1 VAVTVDLLTTGFDA
15 PDVKNVVFVRPLRSA
30 ILYKQMKGRGTR
42 LCEDINKRYFT
53 IFDYSGASQLEDTE
67 FDGHPANRQK
77 AVSTSSKPKKKGDD
91 STPKPVGNG
100 VSVVISTE
108 NRYVCLADGRKVP
121 FEEYTEQSREFI
133 LDVSHKGMD
142 ELLRIWIDKGSRQ
155 ELREALRDRDIY
167 PSAFRH
173 YLDLPDADD
182 VDVLAKIG
190 FQLPRVPNRADR
202 ANRLWDEDQIWLLN
216 QMGEAVLPESQ
227 RFKTHL
233 WQTALDHYRLF
244 GIDDLEQARTYS
256 APQFAEQFGSFTTL
270 TQRYGGPALLKAD
283 LELVK
288 QRLYVSMVA

>member
-1 VAVTVDLLTTGFDA
+1 MAHVAHRAAHAGPEHEPPRLQTIQVG
-15 PDVKNVVFVRPLRSA
+15 PD
-30 ILYKQMKGRGTR
+30 
-42 LCEDINKRYFT
+42 
-53 IFDYSGASQLEDTE
+53 
-67 FDGHPANRQK
+67 
-77 AVSTSSKPKKKGDD
+77 
-91 STPKPVGNG
+91 
-100 VSVVISTE
+100 
-108 NRYVCLADGRKVP
+108 
-121 FEEYTEQSREFI
+121 YTEQSREFI
-133 LDVSHKGMD
+133 LDVSHKGVD
-142 ELLRIWIDKGSRQ
+142 ELLRIWIDKGSRH

-182 VDVLAKIG
+182 VDILAKIG

-202 ANRLWDEDQIWLLN
+202 SNRLWDEDQIWLLN
-216 QMGEAVLPESQ
+216 QMGEAVLPEGQ

-244 GIDDLEQARTYS
+244 GIDDLEQARTYG

-288 QRLYVSMVA
+288 QHLYVPMAA